1 MKIYLQSF
9 LQLKLP
15 PPELSLTSI
24 LKFEATCIGSTLGAF
39 IMPNNLENNM
49 DLRQAIDASPAMKVW
64 GSGFLT
70 DPMQI
75 ENTFLRKLDVY
86 ALRGKRSKERLE
98 NITRVH
104 LRDIALADP
113 GILAAKLIK
122 KQEKRYCFGII
133 PHHTETYLP
142 IFQEISKLQNCIVI
156 DVHNDVLEIL
166 KQIAQCEMIVSSALH
181 GLIVADSF
189 GIPNIRLVA
198 TDTMRI
204 AQNFK
209 FFDYYSAY
217 DIEEHSALNIHTLF
231 TYLSNP
237 KSLKDII
244 SNTYHIKPE
253 MIKNK
258 QRQLLDCCPFKL
270 F

>member
-1 MKIYLQSF
+1 M
-9 LQLKLP
+9 
-15 PPELSLTSI
+15 
-24 LKFEATCIGSTLGAF
+24 
-39 IMPNNLENNM
+39 
-49 DLRQAIDASPAMKVW
+49 
-64 GSGFLT
+64 
-70 DPMQI
+70 
-75 ENTFLRKLDVY
+75 
-86 ALRGKRSKERLE
+86 
-98 NITRVH
+98 
-104 LRDIALADP
+104 
-113 GILAAKLIK
+113 
-122 KQEKRYCFGII
+122 
-133 PHHTETYLP
+133 
-142 IFQEISKLQNCIVI
+142 
-156 DVHNDVLEIL
+156 HNDVLEIL

-209 FFDYYSAY
+209 FLDYYSAY

>member
-15 PPELSLTSI
+15 PPALRLTSI

-104 LRDIALADP
+104 
-113 GILAAKLIK
+113 
-122 KQEKRYCFGII
+122 
-133 PHHTETYLP
+133 
-142 IFQEISKLQNCIVI
+142 
-156 DVHNDVLEIL
+156 
-166 KQIAQCEMIVSSALH
+166 
-181 GLIVADSF
+181 
-189 GIPNIRLVA
+189 
-198 TDTMRI
+198 
-204 AQNFK
+204 
-209 FFDYYSAY
+209 
-217 DIEEHSALNIHTLF
+217 
-231 TYLSNP
+231 
-237 KSLKDII
+237 
-244 SNTYHIKPE
+244 
-253 MIKNK
+253 
-258 QRQLLDCCPFKL
+258 
-270 F
+270 